1 MTHHYT
7 YDVVVVGS
15 GVGGYPAA
23 VLLAKHGYRVAVVEE
38 GLVGGTCVNRGCVP
52 TKTMLYY
59 VKAAKALARLG
70 LEVET
75 PLQLLLEEAK
85 RVSEESR
92 KGIEVLLD
100 SAGVVLE
107 KCSGRLVSENMLA
120 CGGRKLGF
128 NRLLLAPGSRPWAPQ
143 SFKVDGKVVVHV
155 DDFFSLDNVSA
166 SKVAIVGGGPAGVE
180 LAQALA
186 RAGVKVDLY
195 EAMKTLLPTLPSEAG
210 HAAKTMLKLEGVNV
224 NVGKPVDKI
233 GSQGETAILCAGGE
247 CRQYDLVVCAVGR
260 RPYTGWLMDTVIPLN
275 DRGFIVVNERLEAI
289 PGRIYASGDA
299 TGNPMLAHKAIVESL
314 IVAKSILGKTVVKP
328 WPIPLVV
335 YTDPQIA
342 YAAHPERRAIRYAK
356 LYWGYGLEARL
367 RGYKPQLVFAKIGVD
382 AEGRIVEA
390 LVVGPEAAQS
400 ITMLSLA
407 IRLGLRPEE
416 VSATVAPHPS
426 TVEQVFEA
434 MLELLGESFNRA

>member
-1 MTHHYT
+1 MNYQT

-52 TKTMLYY
+52 TKTLLHY

-70 LEVET
+70 LKVET
-75 PLQLLLEEAK
+75 PLQLLLEESK

-92 KGIEVLLD
+92 KSVEALLD

-107 KCSGRLVSENMLA
+107 KCSGRLVSEDMLA

-128 NRLLLAPGSRPWAPQ
+128 NRLLLAPGSRPWTPQ
-143 SFKVDGKVVVHV
+143 SFEVDGRVVVHV
-155 DDFFSLDNVSA
+155 DDFFGLDSISA

-186 RAGVKVDLY
+186 RANVRVDLY
-195 EAMKTLLPTLPSEAG
+195 EAMSTLLPTLPSEAG
-210 HAAKTMLKLEGVNV
+210 RMAKAMLKLEGVNV
-224 NVGKPVDKI
+224 SVGKPVGKVESN
-233 GSQGETAILCAGGE
+233 GRTATLCVGGE
-247 CRQYDLVVCAVGR
+247 CHQYDMVVCAVGR
-260 RPYTGWLMDTVIPLN
+260 RPRTSWLANTSIPLN
-275 DRGFIVVNERLEAI
+275 DKGFIAVNERQEAV
-289 PGRIYASGDA
+289 PGKVYAAGDA
-299 TGNPMLAHKAIVESL
+299 TGDPMLAHKAIMESL
-314 IVAKSILGKTVVKP
+314 VAAKSILGRAVARP

-342 YAAHPERRAIRYAK
+342 YVAHPEKKATRYAK
-356 LYWGYGLEARL
+356 LYWGYGFEARL

-382 AEGRIVEA
+382 VEGRIVEA
-390 LVVGPEAAQS
+390 LVVGPEASQS
-400 ITMLSLA
+400 IAMLSLA

-416 VSATVAPHPS
+416 VSAMVAPHPS
-426 TVEQVFEA
+426 AVEQVFEA
-434 MLELLGESFNRA
+434 MLEFLGENFNRV